1 MPFYTLCSVRMI
13 HFSPDP
19 RTCAKR
25 CLCSLKLSRVAHS
38 ARKGTE
44 PHFLL
49 NVSDLGTN
57 IHPVA
62 VGDKPAV
69 IAAMS
74 DVWGEM
80 PSPYSEV

>member
-25 CLCSLKLSRVAHS
+25 CLCSLKLSSRLK